1 MATLTV
7 QLPDEKHS
15 RLLRLARARHVTVDQ
30 LLDEVSSAVL
40 ADSDAQIRFMARA
53 KRGSAAEGVKI
64 LDKLDKAFARR
75 R

>member
-7 QLPDEKHS
+7 HIPDEKHS
-15 RLLRLARARHVTVDQ
+15 RLLRLARARRVTVDQ
-30 LLDEVSSAVL
+30 LLEEVSSAVL
-40 ADSDAQIRFMARA
+40 ADSDAQARFAVQA
-53 KRGSAAEGVKI
+53 KRGSAAQGLKI

>member
-15 RLLRLARARHVTVDQ
+15 RLLRLARARHMTVDQ
-30 LLDEVSSAVL
+30 LLEEVSSSVL
-40 ADSDAQIRFMARA
+40 ADSDAQARFMARA
-53 KRGSAAEGVKI
+53 KRGSAAVGVKI

-75 R
+75 S

>member
-15 RLLRLARARHVTVDQ
+15 RLLRLARARRVTVDQ

-40 ADSDAQIRFMARA
+40 ADADAQARFIARA
-53 KRGSAAEGVKI
+53 NRGSAAEGVKI
-64 LDKLDKAFARR
+64 LDEFDKAFARR

>member
-15 RLLRLARARHVTVDQ
+15 RLLRRPRARHVTLDR
-30 LLDEVSSAVL
+30 LLEEVSSAVI
-40 ADSDAQIRFMARA
+40 ADSEAQAHFAARA
-53 KRGSAAEGVKI
+53 KRGSPAQGLKI
-64 LDKLDKAFARR
+64 LDKLGKAFARR